1 MGNWYNTPYDKTH
14 DFSFVSNYK
23 LNKKITFNT
32 NFIFQ
37 TGQPTNYPVGQ
48 YTYMNLTIPNYGER
62 NSNRLPNYHRLDIS
76 LTLIPNK
83 NKKRDYKSEWVF
95 GFYNIY
101 NRDNA
106 NSITFQQNE
115 KTLKNEAIQL
125 SIFGI
130 VPSISYNFK
139 F

>member
-1 MGNWYNTPYDKTH
+1 
-14 DFSFVSNYK
+14 
-23 LNKKITFNT
+23 
-32 NFIFQ
+32 
-37 TGQPTNYPVGQ
+37 
-48 YTYMNLTIPNYGER
+48 MNLTIPNYGER

-83 NKKRDYKSEWVF
+83 NKKRDLQSEWAF

-106 NSITFQQNE
+106 NSITFQQNQ

>member
-1 MGNWYNTPYDKTH
+1 
-14 DFSFVSNYK
+14 
-23 LNKKITFNT
+23 
-32 NFIFQ
+32 
-37 TGQPTNYPVGQ
+37 
-48 YTYMNLTIPNYGER
+48 MNLTIPNYGER
-62 NSNRLPNYHRLDIS
+62 NSNRLPNYHRLDMS

-95 GFYNIY
+95 GSYNIY

-106 NSITFQQNE
+106 NSITFQQNQ

>member
-1 MGNWYNTPYDKTH
+1 
-14 DFSFVSNYK
+14 V
-23 LNKKITFNT
+23 
-32 NFIFQ
+32 
-37 TGQPTNYPVGQ
+37 
-48 YTYMNLTIPNYGER
+48 
-62 NSNRLPNYHRLDIS
+62 NR
-76 LTLIPNK
+76 
-83 NKKRDYKSEWVF
+83 VF

-106 NSITFQQNE
+106 NSISFKQND

-130 VPSISYNFK
+130 VPSVSYNFK